1 MKVLILY
8 YTKTGHTLE
17 AANATA
23 EGIKSAGSD
32 VELVKTEDF
41 TPDMLSN
48 YDAMIVG
55 SPCHAGSINKKAGI
69 AGPVKKVLNSLE
81 PGSLKGKRCGGISV
95 HAGDGA
101 QNTVRNMGTIIKEK
115 GCEDYRPGPVAR
127 AGSPISLW
135 KGPSVT
141 PEDQERYKSFGA
153 DFVK

>member
-23 EGIKSAGSD
+23 EGIKAAGSD
-32 VELVKTEDF
+32 VVLVKADSF
-41 TPDMLSN
+41 SPDMLSN
-48 YDAMIVG
+48 CDAMIAA
-55 SPCHAGSINKKAGI
+55 SPCHAGSINKNDGI
-69 AGPVKKVLNSLE
+69 AKAIKKVLNSLE
-81 PGSLKGKRCGGISV
+81 PGALKGKRCGGISV
-95 HAGDGA
+95 NAGAGA
-101 QNTVRNMGTIIKEK
+101 ENTVRNMGTIIKEK

-141 PEDQERYKSFGA
+141 PEDAERFKTFGSE
-153 DFVK
+153 FVN